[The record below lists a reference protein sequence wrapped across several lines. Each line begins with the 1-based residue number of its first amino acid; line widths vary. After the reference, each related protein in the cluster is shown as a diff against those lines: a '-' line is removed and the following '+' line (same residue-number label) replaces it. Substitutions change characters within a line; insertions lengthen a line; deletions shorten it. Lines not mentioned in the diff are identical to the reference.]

1 MPYVQSTYCYVAS
14 TLQNIKISAGNLLKQ
29 PIHAYSYLCLFVQ
42 LMQVVQNGHVVGHGI
57 LPAYCVTA

>member
-14 TLQNIKISAGNLLKQ
+14 TLQNINYLQVILLKQ
-29 PIHAYSYLCLFVQ
+29 PIHAYLCLFVQ
-42 LMQVVQNGHVVGHGI
+42 LMQVVQNGHVAGHGI